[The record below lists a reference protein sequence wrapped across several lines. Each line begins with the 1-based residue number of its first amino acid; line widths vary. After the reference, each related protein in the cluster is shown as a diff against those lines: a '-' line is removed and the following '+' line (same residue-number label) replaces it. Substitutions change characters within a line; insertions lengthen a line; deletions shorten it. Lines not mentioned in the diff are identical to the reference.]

1 MKQSALLIAR
11 YTFLEAV
18 RNRLFTLVLVG
29 LVCLLGLTEFIGE
42 LAITET
48 WQIQGALTAF
58 SLRLFT
64 ITVVGLFVV
73 TSMVREFNDKGFEM
87 LLSLAITRGSYYFG
101 KFAGFALLGVI
112 IVIAAG
118 SILIIYCPL
127 ADVLYWSSSLICE
140 VLLIIALSLLCLVTF
155 NSITTAYI
163 AVIAF
168 YLLSRS
174 MYIIQL
180 ISASPILESKAFSQ
194 VFMNFLLNAIAYIL
208 PDLNLFTRSEWLL
221 YGADF
226 TSILP
231 VLIQTGI
238 YLVLL
243 VAAGLFDLYRKEF

>member
-1 MKQSALLIAR
+1 M
-11 YTFLEAV
+11 
-18 RNRLFTLVLVG
+18 VLVG

-48 WQIQGALTAF
+48 WQIQGSLTAF

-64 ITVVGLFVV
+64 IAVVGLFVV
-73 TSMVREFNDKGFEM
+73 TSMVREFNDKGFEI

-101 KFAGFALLGVI
+101 KFTGFALLGAI

-127 ADVLYWSSSLICE
+127 VEVLYWSASLICE
-140 VLLIIALSLLCLVTF
+140 VLLVIALSLLCLFTF
-155 NSITTAYI
+155 NSITTAFI

-180 ISASPILESKAFSQ
+180 ISASPILESKAYSQ
-194 VFMNFLLNAIAYIL
+194 EFMNFLLNAIAYVL
-208 PDLNLFTRSEWLL
+208 PDLNLFTRSDWLL

-226 TSILP
+226 ISIMP
-231 VLIQTGI
+231 VLIQTSI